1 VAVDLLESVCRLGCI
16 VIFSGYFCRRWID
29 LLGVGSNLAIC
40 FVTEI
45 KRLSSNV
52 YSRILQYFL
61 IILSQMGFAFNG
73 QNAKPDQTET
83 IER

>member
-1 VAVDLLESVCRLGCI
+1 MEA
-16 VIFSGYFCRRWID
+16 
-29 LLGVGSNLAIC
+29 NLAIC

-45 KRLSSNV
+45 RHLSSNV

-61 IILSQMGFAFNG
+61 KILSQMGFAFNG